1 MELLITAGFIF
12 VLEDPER
19 GQVCDYSGV
28 HNVST
33 TNVSA
38 RTIPMEGKYHCVHE
52 ALAEGEQK
60 IIVLGLPVFSI
71 VCGDG
76 VGAVVFM

>member
-1 MELLITAGFIF
+1 MLEKMELLITAGFIF

-38 RTIPMEGKYHCVHE
+38 RTIPIGR
-52 ALAEGEQK
+52 
-60 IIVLGLPVFSI
+60 
-71 VCGDG
+71 G
-76 VGAVVFM
+76 VPLCT